1 MGWEN
6 KDGAF
11 GFKAVFL
18 VACILSSAIG
28 FKDLSIETFINDYRK
43 PDVTLRSVIGSPVAL
58 NLGTVV
64 YSEACV

>member
-1 MGWEN
+1 M
-6 KDGAF
+6 
-11 GFKAVFL
+11 FL